1 MNLPPEKLVGI
12 QAVPVMV
19 VEPKTCGLAIAA
31 FVMGILSMFCS
42 IFMAIPAILCGII
55 ALVKIGKSDG
65 RLKGN
70 GFAVAGIT
78 VPAIV
83 IFLITPIL
91 LAILIPAISAPKHIS
106 QRVVCGINLKGL
118 STAMMVYMNDYDD
131 KCPSPEKWCDLLI
144 QKVDVPLKSFKCPLD
159 PEGSFS
165 YAINE
170 NLYKIE
176 PGQGSPKMVAFFE
189 AGLGRNGVG
198 GLDDVVQR
206 HDRHE
211 SVGCIVTF
219 ADGHTAF
226 IRAEEIPNLQWTV
239 EE

>member
-131 KCPSPEKWCDLLI
+131 KCPSPEKWCDLL
-144 QKVDVPLKSFKCPLD
+144 
-159 PEGSFS
+159 
-165 YAINE
+165 
-170 NLYKIE
+170 
-176 PGQGSPKMVAFFE
+176 
-189 AGLGRNGVG
+189 
-198 GLDDVVQR
+198 
-206 HDRHE
+206 
-211 SVGCIVTF
+211 
-219 ADGHTAF
+219 
-226 IRAEEIPNLQWTV
+226 
-239 EE
+239 